1 MDIDEKVS
9 ALYKIR
15 RLDKEEYVL
24 IFENIIQELFTDPKP
39 EYVIKLCA
47 VFYDDVYFYEV
58 MYGLIHAVEALAKG
72 ENYSYLISLG
82 ICNMT
87 EGRDW
92 SKVFLYGILNTKD
105 EFMKYPEVLRQL
117 SEEQRRHIVGI
128 LQEIKD
134 DDEEIFG
141 ERISWIMSE
150 ING

>member
-15 RLDKEEYVL
+15 KLDKEEYVPVFDKL
-24 IFENIIQELFTDPKP
+24 IQEIFTDPKP

-47 VFYDDVYFYEV
+47 VFYDEVYFHEV

-82 ICNMT
+82 ICNMA

-92 SKVFLYGILNTKD
+92 SKIFIYGILNTKD
-105 EFMKYPEVLRQL
+105 ELMKYPKVLRQL

-134 DDEEIFG
+134 DDKEIFG
-141 ERISWIMSE
+141 EMISWIRSE

>member
-15 RLDKEEYVL
+15 RLDKEEYVPIFDKL
-24 IFENIIQELFTDPKP
+24 IHEIFTDPKP
-39 EYVIKLCA
+39 EYVIKLCT
-47 VFYDDVYFYEV
+47 VFYDDAYFHEV

-82 ICNMT
+82 ICNMP

-92 SKVFLYGILNTKD
+92 SKDFIYGILNTKD
-105 EFMKYPEVLRQL
+105 ELLKYPEVLRQL
-117 SEEQRRHIVGI
+117 SEEQRRHIVGM

-134 DDEEIFG
+134 EDEEMFG

>member
-1 MDIDEKVS
+1 MMKS
-9 ALYKIR
+9 
-15 RLDKEEYVL
+15 
-24 IFENIIQELFTDPKP
+24 IFH
-39 EYVIKLCA
+39 
-47 VFYDDVYFYEV
+47 EV

-82 ICNMT
+82 ICNMA

-92 SKVFLYGILNTKD
+92 SKDFIYGILNTKD
-105 EFMKYPEVLRQL
+105 ELMKYPKGLRQL

-134 DDEEIFG
+134 DDKEIFG
-141 ERISWIMSE
+141 EMISWIRSE

>member
-1 MDIDEKVS
+1 M
-9 ALYKIR
+9 A
-15 RLDKEEYVL
+15 
-24 IFENIIQELFTDPKP
+24 
-39 EYVIKLCA
+39 
-47 VFYDDVYFYEV
+47 
-58 MYGLIHAVEALAKG
+58 
-72 ENYSYLISLG
+72 
-82 ICNMT
+82 

-92 SKVFLYGILNTKD
+92 SKDFIYGILNTKD
-105 EFMKYPEVLRQL
+105 ELMKYPKVLRQL